1 MHVIE
6 SDRERRRG
14 KVSPSLSLDLRIV
27 DVHLHVVLHLFPGD
41 PQGRIALQLG
51 GYRVPQLLDR
61 QGSVR

>member
-1 MHVIE
+1 
-6 SDRERRRG
+6 
-14 KVSPSLSLDLRIV
+14 
-27 DVHLHVVLHLFPGD
+27 VLHLFPGD